1 MNTYHVVID
10 SDMLRNTMQTD
21 VNESLDLLSIKLF
34 LYVVF
39 LGLLPSFLVYKAPIE
54 DTSFKTEFFR
64 KIKTIL
70 LTLLIMIIILF
81 SFSKF
86 YTSFFREHKPLRYY
100 TNPTYWIYSI
110 GDYMAKTVNHGE
122 VIVKPIGRDAKVIA
136 SNEKNNHQ
144 KTNLV
149 IMVVGEAARADHF
162 SLNGYKKETNPLLK
176 QEDIISFQNMYACG
190 TSTAHSVPCMFSIF
204 NRKKYSYKKGISHE
218 NILDVLT
225 HSNEIE
231 VLWRDNNSD
240 SKGVAL
246 RVPYEDYKNP
256 KNNSICLNGEC
267 RDEGMLVGLDTY
279 IEQQKGKNIL
289 IVLHQMG
296 NHGPAYYKRYPKAFE
311 KFTPVCK
318 SNQLETCS
326 QESISN
332 AYDNALLYTDYFLAK
347 IIHLLKKYEQTHK
360 TGMIYMSDHG
370 ESLGENGLY
379 LHGLPYFMA
388 PDAQTHIGTV
398 MWFGEGNPK
407 QIDPSKHY
415 SHDNL
420 FHTLLG
426 LFDVQ
431 TEVYDK
437 KLDMFK

>member
-110 GDYMAKTVNHGE
+110 GDYMAKTVNHGK

-204 NRKKYSYKKGISHE
+204 NRKNIATKK
-218 NILDVLT
+218 
-225 HSNEIE
+225 
-231 VLWRDNNSD
+231 
-240 SKGVAL
+240 AL
-246 RVPYEDYKNP
+246 AMR
-256 KNNSICLNGEC
+256 I
-267 RDEGMLVGLDTY
+267 
-279 IEQQKGKNIL
+279 
-289 IVLHQMG
+289 
-296 NHGPAYYKRYPKAFE
+296 F
-311 KFTPVCK
+311 
-318 SNQLETCS
+318 
-326 QESISN
+326 
-332 AYDNALLYTDYFLAK
+332 
-347 IIHLLKKYEQTHK
+347 
-360 TGMIYMSDHG
+360 
-370 ESLGENGLY
+370 
-379 LHGLPYFMA
+379 
-388 PDAQTHIGTV
+388 
-398 MWFGEGNPK
+398 
-407 QIDPSKHY
+407 
-415 SHDNL
+415 
-420 FHTLLG
+420 
-426 LFDVQ
+426 
-431 TEVYDK
+431 
-437 KLDMFK
+437 